1 MGCAPVRVKIYIY
14 LTRLRAYEKPKTKT
28 SQYKFTIPHSRLAT
42 MQHLANSEKNDE
54 LAGADPPQKTN
65 SDVYAVTAGVK
76 GGSFPPLKNLGI
88 SMSSSALS
96 LHLRTN
102 FHHILFNS
110 SFEKLWF
117 FKQWITFL
125 DHFLCYLELL
135 TSKFGFLIQK
145 YIEIGS
151 TTFSY
156 GHLED
161 EHLC

>member
-1 MGCAPVRVKIYIY
+1 MPPWATLGVTHPSGSKYIY
-14 LTRLRAYEKPKTKT
+14 FWEYYEEEDLKWRHHSLNSQYHNPTIGKQWKKWRVGGRGSHTKT
-28 SQYKFTIPHSRLAT
+28 P
-42 MQHLANSEKNDE
+42 
-54 LAGADPPQKTN
+54 

-76 GGSFPPLKNLGI
+76 GGSVPPLKNLAI

-102 FHHILFNS
+102 FHHILFNY

>member
-28 SQYKFTIPHSRLAT
+28 SYYKFTIPHACLAT

-96 LHLRTN
+96 LHLRTD

-110 SFEKLWF
+110 LFVIL
-117 FKQWITFL
+117 
-125 DHFLCYLELL
+125 
-135 TSKFGFLIQK
+135 
-145 YIEIGS
+145 
-151 TTFSY
+151 
-156 GHLED
+156 
-161 EHLC
+161 EHLHTRTRFLSTKNEFLVKK